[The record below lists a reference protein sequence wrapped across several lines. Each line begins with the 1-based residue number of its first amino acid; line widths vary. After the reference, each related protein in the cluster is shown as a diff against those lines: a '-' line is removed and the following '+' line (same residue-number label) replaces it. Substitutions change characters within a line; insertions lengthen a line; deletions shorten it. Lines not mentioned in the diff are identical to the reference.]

1 MKINLG
7 KNNLTKQIETMDFSS
22 NIQPNKINFT
32 FIDLFSGIGGFHLA
46 FHGLGGKCVFASEID
61 ESARKTYEYNFKK
74 ISPDLFENNLFNKD
88 IKTIMPQ
95 EIPDFDILCA
105 GFPCQPFSQAG
116 KKQGFEDT
124 SNSERGNLFFD
135 IAEIIKIKKPKAYF
149 LENVR
154 GLINHDNGNTFRTIE
169 HILTEELGYSFY
181 HKIVKACDYGLPQ
194 LRPRTFMVGFKNDD
208 ILKGFEFPK
217 KTSLKFTMSDVWKGN
232 CNRDIGFTLRVGGRG
247 SNINDRRNWDSYLVD
262 GEVKRLSFK
271 EAQKMQGFPEDYYFP
286 VSKTQ
291 AMKQL
296 GNSVAID
303 AVKEVGKKVVEYMFA
318 LEKRNKDMKKTNNKG
333 EWTELYTF
341 VKLLVEQKLL
351 LSDKELN
358 ATGDFFI
365 IKKVTTQN
373 LDLEFKII
381 NKNLIKSI
389 NKTSKIEK
397 EIDIDNIISNGTL
410 KNILNQIK
418 DGRGTFDIQDFEI
431 IQNRL
436 GFTIVKGG
444 TSSQK
449 ADISLDIEHSNFVKE
464 NEGFGIKSYLG
475 SNPTLL
481 NASGN
486 TNFIFEIKNLNSNA
500 IQEINDTTTRTKLK
514 DRIEK
519 IITNGGSFHFLK
531 AEKKTM
537 DYNLKMIDSHMPDII
552 GYILLA
558 FYKERVSKL
567 TDIVDYLC
575 DQTDILI
582 KLSIN
587 DKNMLIDKVKRLLVA
602 ILLGLFAGKEWD
614 GTYESNGTI
623 VVKST
628 GDLVA
633 FHIIDIENMKNY
645 LYEHIKLDTPSTS
658 RHKYGLII
666 KNNNH
671 IEFKLNLQLRFCSIR

>member
-1 MKINLG
+1 LI
-7 KNNLTKQIETMDFSS
+7 KQIAKTNFFSNGDFS
-22 NIQPNKINFT
+22 KTNFT
-32 FIDLFSGIGGFHLA
+32 FIDLFAGIGGFHLA
-46 FHGLGGKCVFASEID
+46 FHELGGECVFASEID
-61 ESARKTYEYNFKK
+61 ENARKTYEYNFKK
-74 ISPDLFENNLFNKD
+74 ISPSLFENGLFNKD

-135 IAEIIKIKKPKAYF
+135 IVEIIKIKKPKAIF

-154 GLINHDNGNTFRTIE
+154 GLVNHDNGNTFKTIE
-169 HILTEELGYSFY
+169 HILTQELGYSFY
-181 HKIVKACDYGLPQ
+181 YKIVKASDYGLPQ
-194 LRPRTFMVGFKNDD
+194 LRPRTFIVGFKNED
-208 ILKGFEFPK
+208 ILKGFDFPPK
-217 KTSLKFTMSDVWKGN
+217 VPLKFTMSDVWGGD
-232 CNRDIGFTLRVGGRG
+232 CDRDIGFTLRVGGRG

-262 GEVKRLSFK
+262 GVVKRLSFK
-271 EAQKMQGFPEDYYFP
+271 EAQKMQGFPEDYHFP

-303 AVKEVGKKVVEYMFA
+303 AVKEVGKKVVEYMFV
-318 LEKRNKDMKKTNNKG
+318 LEKRNKNMKKTYNKG

-341 VKLLVEQKLL
+341 AKLLLDQKLL
-351 LSDKELN
+351 LSDNDLN
-358 ATGDFFI
+358 STGDLFI

-373 LDLEFKII
+373 LNLDFELINQELVRSIDKNSKVKKEINISGII
-381 NKNLIKSI
+381 NNSI
-389 NKTSKIEK
+389 
-397 EIDIDNIISNGTL
+397 L
-410 KNILNQIK
+410 KNIVNKIK
-418 DGRGTFDIQDFEI
+418 DGTGTFDIPDFEI
-431 IQNRL
+431 IQNKL
-436 GFTIVKGG
+436 GFTVVKGG

-449 ADISLDIEHSNFVKE
+449 ADISLDIEHSTFAKE

-475 SNPTLL
+475 GKPTLL

-486 TNFIFEIKNLNSNA
+486 TNFIFEIKNLNANL
-500 IQEINDTTTRTKLK
+500 IKEINNISTKTKLK

-519 IITNGGSFHFLK
+519 IISNGGKFSFLK
-531 AEKKTM
+531 TEKDTM
-537 DYNLKMIDSHMPDII
+537 NYNLKMIDSNMPDII

-558 FYKERVSKL
+558 FYKNRISKL
-567 TDIVDYLC
+567 TDIVDYVC
-575 DQTDILI
+575 DKTDILI

-587 DKNMLIDKVKRLLVA
+587 DKEMLIDKVKRLLVA
-602 ILLGLFAGKEWD
+602 ILLGLFAGKKWD
-614 GTYESNGTI
+614 GKYESDGTI

-645 LYEHIKLDTPSTS
+645 LYEHIKLDTPSTT

-666 KNNNH
+666 QNNNS
-671 IEFKLNLQLRFCSIR
+671 IEFKLNLQLRF